1 MFSGCFSRCYYKY
14 NILIWQASLQ
24 TESSISHLT
33 VRILSKSRQLSRPA
47 PEIRLHLLPIQ
58 KRIIFSYDPPFHQK
72 CRCSCH
78 KRRCE
83 RSSTHHCHPSA
94 NCCRPYVHSRCD
106 ITFSAVEGIV
116 KVTSSSGYKN
126 PVPRFN
132 TFSLGNHRSYCP
144 STTLVGFKM
153 ICQTPDVI

>member
-58 KRIIFSYDPPFHQK
+58 NGSFSLTIPIPSKVPMLLSQTALRKKFHSPLSPLRQLL
-72 CRCSCH
+72 SSL
-78 KRRCE
+78 
-83 RSSTHHCHPSA
+83 RSL
-94 NCCRPYVHSRCD
+94 
-106 ITFSAVEGIV
+106 
-116 KVTSSSGYKN
+116 
-126 PVPRFN
+126 PVPQDPVSSFHPARYILF
-132 TFSLGNHRSYCP
+132 LKKMHR
-144 STTLVGFKM
+144 KK
-153 ICQTPDVI
+153 

>member
-58 KRIIFSYDPPFHQK
+58 KRIISSYDPPFHQK

-94 NCCRPYVHSRCD
+94 NCCRPYVHSRCHK
-106 ITFSAVEGIV
+106 IRFHHICKSG
-116 KVTSSSGYKN
+116 KSSYPKN
-126 PVPRFN
+126 PHMQM
-132 TFSLGNHRSYCP
+132 SLRHMLLRILHGWQ
-144 STTLVGFKM
+144 KM
-153 ICQTPDVI
+153 EL